1 MPYADPE
8 KRRLAKAAQARRRRA
23 RRRLEKAPPPF
34 VEADQVEHDDPA
46 AAVAEWASSTLVVPP
61 GHPRAGEP
69 MALPDYGVAFIRDA
83 LSHRESAL
91 IVARKNAKSAIVAVL
106 LLAHLAGPLRRL
118 GWRAGVVS
126 IDRAKAGELA
136 DQIENIANASEIQLT
151 VRRSPRSVS
160 SPAGRVDILAAEAGA
175 GHASGFDLTIV
186 DELGL
191 LQERDRQLVAGMRS
205 SVSARGGRFM
215 ALTIHGD
222 GPFVPEILARE
233 DDPSVAVHH
242 YRPAADDCALD
253 DEEAWAAANPGLAT
267 IKSVDYMRD
276 EARRVL
282 LTPADQPSF
291 RAHDLNLAG
300 SPSRETLLNLSDW
313 RRCVVD
319 VLPERDAS
327 VVVGFDLGGSA
338 SMTAACALWP
348 RTGRLELWGAFPGT
362 PDLVERGK
370 ADGVGALYQRM
381 EERGELQVFDGRV
394 TPVGR
399 FLRGVADRLTGER
412 VIVAGADRYRQNE
425 AQQALDDAGVR
436 WPIAWRGTGASK
448 TADGSHDVRAFQRA
462 ALSGKLFSLESVLMA
477 HALSE
482 SAIRYDGSGN
492 PALEK
497 ARSKGRIDVA
507 SAVVIAAGL
516 AELERGR
523 KRPVRPPRLH
533 VVGAA

>member
-1 MPYADPE
+1 M
-8 KRRLAKAAQARRRRA
+8 
-23 RRRLEKAPPPF
+23 
-34 VEADQVEHDDPA
+34 
-46 AAVAEWASSTLVVPP
+46 
-61 GHPRAGEP
+61 G
-69 MALPDYGVAFIRDA
+69 
-83 LSHRESAL
+83 
-91 IVARKNAKSAIVAVL
+91 
-106 LLAHLAGPLRRL
+106 
-118 GWRAGVVS
+118 
-126 IDRAKAGELA
+126 
-136 DQIENIANASEIQLT
+136 
-151 VRRSPRSVS
+151 
-160 SPAGRVDILAAEAGA
+160 
-175 GHASGFDLTIV
+175 
-186 DELGL
+186 
-191 LQERDRQLVAGMRS
+191 
-205 SVSARGGRFM
+205 
-215 ALTIHGD
+215 
-222 GPFVPEILARE
+222 
-233 DDPSVAVHH
+233 